1 MSHSWTSSSS
11 QCQVTSSRNA
21 FHWRLWRRHKILTL
35 LTRGCCYCCCL
46 RRDSP
51 ETKAKAGGGCCSL
64 HLYIYEAS
72 PIAVTLLLLLLVSG
86 WEFNGSLKGCLQEH
100 KCHSQTT
107 LLPPKWSLVAAKYYD
122 GRTTAAARQDGS
134 SLRGLRSLH
143 WISMYYCS
151 NSTRVP
157 NSVNKSFLWWIR
169 TFRRFYSMFTW
180 LMYVW
185 SHGLRMPREEV
196 VFTTLP
202 DFHSLSRIS
211 RYGRSIFCLPHQ
223 PNFSESLGV
232 LSPCLKQKEITSKLD

>member
-51 ETKAKAGGGCCSL
+51 ETKAKAGGGVMAAAAAAAAASTCTYTRLALLPWRCCC
-64 HLYIYEAS
+64 YRI
-72 PIAVTLLLLLLVSG
+72 VSG

-134 SLRGLRSLH
+134 SHRGLRSLH

-169 TFRRFYSMFTW
+169 TFRRFYSLFTW

-185 SHGLRMPREEV
+185 SHGLRMPREEI
-196 VFTTLP
+196 VFTARP
-202 DFHSLSRIS
+202 KIHSQSQTF
-211 RYGRSIFCLPHQ
+211 RYGRSIFCLPHRH
-223 PNFSESLGV
+223 NFSESLIYAFIGY
-232 LSPCLKQKEITSKLD
+232 P